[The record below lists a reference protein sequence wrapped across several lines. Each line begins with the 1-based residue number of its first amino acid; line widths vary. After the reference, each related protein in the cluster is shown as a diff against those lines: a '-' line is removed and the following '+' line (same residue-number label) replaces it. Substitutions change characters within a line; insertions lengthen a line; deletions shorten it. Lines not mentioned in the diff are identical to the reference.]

1 MKSSLGWREI
11 AGRIDAALL
20 KATSSRSDL
29 LILSQEAAQL
39 GYRSLC
45 VAPYLVE
52 SASRLLEKTNVK
64 VGTVVGFTLGF
75 NTLSSKLQEVRT
87 AAQMGAREV
96 DYVVGL
102 GGYFSD
108 GVEFVE
114 IEASNLIGEARDL
127 GIDVV
132 KAIVEVG
139 YLTKEQTREIC
150 MACSSAGVDFLK
162 TSTGY
167 GPRPTTPEDV
177 RLMVEAVSGR
187 TPVKAAGGI
196 KNLEDA
202 MSMFGAGARL
212 IGTSSG
218 KKIIDEAREREGQA

>member
-1 MKSSLGWREI
+1 MKSTPGWREI
-11 AGRIDAALL
+11 AARIDAALL

-29 LILSQEAAQL
+29 MILSEEATQL
-39 GYRSLC
+39 GYRSVC

-52 SASRLLEKTNVK
+52 PASRLLEKTNVK

-87 AAQMGAREV
+87 AAQMGAKEV

-127 GIDVV
+127 EVDVV

-150 MACSSAGVDFLK
+150 ATCSSAGVDFLK

-177 RLMVEAVSGR
+177 KLMLEAASGR

-196 KNLEDA
+196 KNLDDA
-202 MSMFGAGARL
+202 MSMFRAGARL

-218 KKIIDEAREREGQA
+218 KRIVEEAKAREGEA

>member
-1 MKSSLGWREI
+1 MKPSLDWREI

-29 LILSQEAAQL
+29 LILSEEAARL
-39 GYRSLC
+39 GYRSIC

-52 SASRLLEKTNVK
+52 PASRLLEKTSIK

-75 NTLSSKLQEVRT
+75 NTLSSKLQEVKT

-139 YLTKEQTREIC
+139 YLTKNQTREIC
-150 MACSSAGVDFLK
+150 AACSSAGVDFLK

-167 GPRPTTPEDV
+167 GPRSTTPEDV

-202 MSMFGAGARL
+202 MSMFEAGARL

-218 KKIIDEAREREGQA
+218 RKIVEEARAREGQA

>member
-1 MKSSLGWREI
+1 MKPSLGWRDI

-29 LILSQEAAQL
+29 LILSQEATQL
-39 GYRSLC
+39 GYRSIC

-52 SASRLLEKTNVK
+52 SASRLLEETSVNG
-64 VGTVVGFTLGF
+64 GTVVGFTLGF
-75 NTLSSKLQEVRT
+75 NTLSCKLQEVKT

-114 IEASNLIGEARDL
+114 VEASNLIGEARDL

-139 YLTKEQTREIC
+139 YLAKDQTREVC
-150 MACSSAGVDFLK
+150 TACSSAGVDFLK

-212 IGTSSG
+212 IGTSNG
-218 KKIIDEAREREGQA
+218 KKIVEEARVREGQA